1 MTIEIRPCRPSDGG
15 SLHGIW
21 EAVRHHNARIDPRI
35 VPEEVSRAEF
45 LAGLEAS
52 LQRPAAAAFV
62 AVEKGELVGFI
73 SAALEATQPDRGG
86 GSHATIG
93 YVYVDPRMRR
103 AGVGQGLFEAV
114 KRWARDRGDISH
126 LEMPVLAADE
136 EAAGFW
142 RSIGFSPFIERLWAP
157 LSDA

>member
-1 MTIEIRPCRPSDGG
+1 MTIEIRPCRRSDGG
-15 SLHGIW
+15 GLHGIW

-52 LQRPAAAAFV
+52 LQRAAAAAFV
-62 AVEKGELVGFI
+62 AVEKGDLVGFI
-73 SAALEATQPDRGG
+73 SAAVEATQPDRGG
-86 GSHATIG
+86 GSHVTIG
-93 YVYVDPRMRR
+93 YLYVDPRMRR

-114 KRWARDRGDISH
+114 RRWARERGDVSH
-126 LEMPVLAADE
+126 FEMPVLAADQ